1 MLYKTLKL
9 LFYLTT
15 RAYFRSI
22 TIAGKNNL
30 PNKDTPVLFVANH
43 PSAFMDPILLGAL
56 VKRSLYFLARG
67 DVFKNKM
74 VRPIFNQLHMIPVYK
89 ADMSPGQ
96 MHKNESS
103 FEKCFEHLGQNN
115 TLLIF
120 PEGLSKTERRLRPI
134 KTGTARIA
142 LGAEEKHD
150 FKLGL
155 TVIPI
160 GLNYSNPHVFKS
172 DVLINY
178 GEPILV
184 SEYKDAF
191 MKDPRDAV
199 VQLTERIKTE
209 LEAQIVVIE
218 DEQHEKT
225 IEHIETL
232 YRSTLRQENTAEE
245 KGIQDFKLSQEI
257 VKFVEHFAK
266 HEPTVLQR
274 FEQKISTYFEELNR
288 SKLTDKQLRT
298 SAIRFFMVRRIVYF
312 LIGFPFFLFGL
323 ITNVIPFKLTGFI
336 CRKIKIREDFVG
348 AVTLAVGLFMF
359 LIIYGIE
366 SYVVA
371 SYTSNLIGVLFLL
384 ILYPM
389 GIFTINYFVTYYKL
403 RGTFNYLLLFM
414 RKSDLI
420 AQLKTKRQELIDELE
435 RRKVDYQKLKAS

>member
-15 RAYFRSI
+15 RAYYRSI

-67 DVFKNKM
+67 DIFKNKM

-103 FEKCFEHLGQNN
+103 FENCFEHLGQNN
-115 TLLIF
+115 SLLIF

-155 TVIPI
+155 AVIPI
-160 GLNYSNPHVFKS
+160 GLNYSNPHLFKS

-178 GEPILV
+178 GKPILV

-191 MKDPRDAV
+191 ISDPRNAV
-199 VQLTERIKTE
+199 VQLTDRIKSE

-232 YRSTLRQENTAEE
+232 YRSTLRQENAEEE

-257 VKFVEHFAK
+257 VKFVEHSAK
-266 HEPTVLQR
+266 HEPDVLKT
-274 FEQKISTYFEELNR
+274 FDLKISTYFEDLKR

-298 SAIRFFMVRRIVYF
+298 SSIRFYMLRRLVYF

-323 ITNVIPFKLTGFI
+323 ITNFIPFKLTGFI
-336 CRKIKIREDFVG
+336 CRKIKTREDFVG
-348 AVTLAVGLFMF
+348 AFTLAVGLFLF

-371 SYTSNLIGVLFLL
+371 SYTSNLIGMLFLL
-384 ILYPM
+384 LLYPM
-389 GIFTINYFVTYYKL
+389 GLFTINYFVTYYKL
-403 RGTFNYLLLFM
+403 RGTFNYLMLFM
-414 RKSDLI
+414 RKSDLTV
-420 AQLKTKRQELIDELE
+420 QLKTKRQELIDELE
-435 RRKVDYQKLKAS
+435 RRNTRN